1 MLDTFQ
7 LNSVI
12 KQNEYFWIWRST
24 RLMPSGLSRKACCWC
39 TNIIWITI
47 PRA

>member
-24 RLMPSGLSRKACCWC
+24 RYRDPARDGRLHL
-39 TNIIWITI
+39 
-47 PRA
+47 